1 MSDADEKFAPD
12 FDEQEMDLTEEMPLL
27 PIRNAV
33 LFPGAVA
40 PFDVGREKS
49 VALVEDIEN
58 QSQPIIVIFAQRDP
72 STDDPGQDEL
82 YPVGVAARVLK
93 ALKHSSGN
101 YSLILQGL
109 VRVRM
114 EHVTMSAPYLKCRV
128 SRLDEPKADDVEAEA
143 LAMSLRDIAKQVI
156 QLMPE
161 LPREAGSL
169 IDSIQEPG
177 QLADLVAGNLD
188 TPVDEKASLLE
199 TLDVKERIRKVLRLL
214 TRQLEILKMRER
226 INSQIKEEMGKNQRE
241 YVLRQQLKAIKE
253 ELGEED
259 GDQGDLDV
267 LDERIAKANL
277 PTDAESVARK
287 QLKRLR
293 TMQVGSAEY
302 TVVRTYI
309 DWILD
314 VPWHAQTTDKM
325 DIAQV
330 RQVLDEDHSGLEK
343 VKKRI
348 VEYLA
353 VRKLKPDKKGPI
365 LCLIGPP
372 GVGKTS
378 LGRSIAR
385 ALGRKFVR
393 NSLGGVHDEA
403 AIRGH
408 RRTYVG
414 ALPGQVIQGMKKAA
428 TVNPV
433 FMLDEIDKIGH
444 DFRGDP
450 AAALLEVL
458 DPEQND
464 TFSDHYLEIPYDLS
478 RVMFVATAN
487 VADTIPAPLRDRME
501 ILEIPGYTR
510 REKLDIAR
518 DHLIPKQIEEH
529 GLSKELLTIHDAAVE
544 AVIDHYTRE
553 AGVRNLERQVASV
566 IRGVAVKVAEGNQGP
581 YKIENGEAVREYLG
595 PQRFTSEVAERTSE
609 PGVATGLAWT
619 SVGGEIL
626 FIEATRMHGTG
637 KLQLTGQLGDVM
649 KESAQAALSYVRTR
663 AKTLNIPED
672 FLEKSDLHI
681 HIPAG
686 AMPKDGPSAGVTMM
700 TAIVSLLTDIP
711 VRNDVAMTGEITLR
725 GRVLP
730 VGGVKEK
737 VLAAHRAGITHV
749 ILPERCMADIEE
761 VPQEVR
767 DELEFHPVQKME
779 EVLRIALT
787 APEKLKLGGNDKDP
801 SKGEKKKSGKS
812 GGAPAQ
818 PA

>member
-1 MSDADEKFAPD
+1 MSDEEETITSIPPPESGEIEFGDELPV
-12 FDEQEMDLTEEMPLL
+12 L

-33 LFPGAVA
+33 LFPAAVA

-58 QSQPIIVIFAQRDP
+58 LDQPIIAIVAQRDP
-72 STDDPGQDEL
+72 STDDPNQDDL

-109 VRVRM
+109 VRIRLKQV
-114 EHVTMSAPYLKCRV
+114 VTTEPYLRARV
-128 SRLDEPKADDVEAEA
+128 SRLDEPEAEDVESEA
-143 LAMSLRDIAKQVI
+143 LAMSLRDVAKQVI
-156 QLMPE
+156 HLMPE

-169 IDSIQEPG
+169 IDSIQEHG
-177 QLADLVAGNLD
+177 QLADLVAANLD
-188 TPVDEKASLLE
+188 APVEEKSELLE
-199 TLDVKERIRKVLRLL
+199 TLDAKDRIRKVLRLL

-241 YVLRQQLKAIKE
+241 YVLRQQLRAIKE
-253 ELGEED
+253 ELGEDE

-267 LDERIAKANL
+267 LDERLAKANL
-277 PTDAESVARK
+277 PSEADDVAHK

-293 TMQVGSAEY
+293 QMQVGSAEY

-314 VPWHAQTTDKM
+314 IPWSKQTADNT
-325 DIAQV
+325 DIAAV
-330 RQVLDEDHSGLEK
+330 RKVLDEDHTGLEK

-353 VRKLKPDKKGPI
+353 VRKLKADKKGPI

-378 LGRSIAR
+378 LGRSVAR
-385 ALGRKFVR
+385 AVGRKFHR
-393 NSLGGVHDEA
+393 ISLGGVHDEA

-414 ALPGQVIQGMKKAA
+414 ALPGQVIQGMKKAG
-428 TVNPV
+428 TINPV
-433 FMLDEIDKIGH
+433 FMLDEIDKVGH

-478 RVMFVATAN
+478 KVMFIATAN
-487 VADTIPAPLRDRME
+487 VGDTIPAPLRDRME
-501 ILEIPGYTR
+501 IIEIPSYTR
-510 REKLDIAR
+510 REKADIAR
-518 DHLIPKQIEEH
+518 VHLVPKQLEEH
-529 GLSKELLTIHDAAVE
+529 GIKPEQVTLEDAAIE
-544 AVIDHYTRE
+544 SIIDHYTRE
-553 AGVRNLERQVASV
+553 AGVRNLERQIASV
-566 IRGVAVKVAEGNQGP
+566 IRGVAVKVAEGEKGP
-581 YKIENGEAVREYLG
+581 WAISDEESLRPYLG
-595 PQRFTSEVAERTSE
+595 APRFISEVAERTAE
-609 PGVATGLAWT
+609 TGVATGLAWT

-626 FIEATRMHGTG
+626 FIECTKMHGTG

-649 KESAQAALSYVRTR
+649 KESAQTAMSYVRTR
-663 AKTLNIPED
+663 AKAFGIAED
-672 FLEKSDLHI
+672 FLEKADVHI

-686 AMPKDGPSAGVTMM
+686 GMPKDGPSAGVTMM
-700 TAIVSLLTDIP
+700 TAIVSLLTGIH
-711 VRNDVAMTGEITLR
+711 VRHDVAMTGEITLR

-737 VLAAHRAGITHV
+737 VLAAHRAGIKRI
-749 ILPERCMADIEE
+749 ILPERNVADLDEI
-761 VPQEVR
+761 PAEVR
-767 DELEFHPVQKME
+767 ETLEFIPVSKMDA
-779 EVLRIALT
+779 VLANALLD
-787 APEKLKLGGNDKDP
+787 PDRLELNLGDP
-801 SKGEKKKSGKS
+801 RPDKGESEAVQAS
-812 GGAPAQ
+812 P
-818 PA
+818 

>member
-1 MSDADEKFAPD
+1 MSDEEETIASIPPPD
-12 FDEQEMDLTEEMPLL
+12 TGEIEFGNELPVL

-33 LFPGAVA
+33 LFPAAVA

-58 QSQPIIVIFAQRDP
+58 LDQPIIAIIAQRDP
-72 STDDPGQDEL
+72 STDDPGQNDL

-109 VRVRM
+109 VRIRLEQVVTTEPYVR
-114 EHVTMSAPYLKCRV
+114 ARV
-128 SRLDEPKADDVEAEA
+128 SRLDEPDTEDVESEA

-169 IDSIQEPG
+169 IDSIQEHG
-177 QLADLVAGNLD
+177 QLADLVAANLD
-188 TPVDEKASLLE
+188 APVDEKAQLLE
-199 TLDVKERIRKVLRLL
+199 TIDAKERIRKVLRLL

-253 ELGEED
+253 ELGEEE
-259 GDQGDLDV
+259 GDQGDLDI
-267 LDERIAKANL
+267 LEERIAKADL
-277 PTDAESVARK
+277 PGEADKVAHK

-293 TMQVGSAEY
+293 QMQVGSAEY

-314 VPWHAQTTDKM
+314 IPWSKQTTDNM
-325 DIAQV
+325 DIAAV
-330 RQVLDEDHSGLEK
+330 RKVLDEDHSGLEK

-353 VRKLKPDKKGPI
+353 VRKLKTDKKGPI

-378 LGRSIAR
+378 LGRSVAR
-385 ALGRKFVR
+385 ALGRKFHR
-393 NSLGGVHDEA
+393 ISLGGVHDEA

-414 ALPGQVIQGMKKAA
+414 ALPGQVIQGMKKA
-428 TVNPV
+428 TTINPV

-478 RVMFVATAN
+478 KVMFIATAN
-487 VADTIPAPLRDRME
+487 VGDTIPAPLKDRME
-501 ILEIPGYTR
+501 IIEIPGYTR

-518 DHLIPKQIEEH
+518 VHLIPKQLDEH
-529 GLSKELLTIHDAAVE
+529 GIKPEQVTLEDPAVE
-544 AVIDHYTRE
+544 SIIDHYTRE
-553 AGVRNLERQVASV
+553 AGVRNLERQIASV
-566 IRGVAVKVAEGNQGP
+566 IRGVAVKVAEGETGP
-581 YKIENGEAVREYLG
+581 WTIGDEDALRPYLG
-595 PQRFTSEVAERTSE
+595 APRFSSEVAERTAE
-609 PGVATGLAWT
+609 TGVATGLAWT

-626 FIEATRMHGTG
+626 FIECTQMHGTG

-649 KESAQAALSYVRTR
+649 KESAQTAMSYVRTR
-663 AKTLNIPED
+663 AKAFGIPED
-672 FLEKSDLHI
+672 FLEKNDIHI

-700 TAIVSLLTDIP
+700 TAIVSLLTGIH
-711 VRNDVAMTGEITLR
+711 VRHDVAMTGEITLR

-730 VGGVKEK
+730 VGGIKEK
-737 VLAAHRAGITHV
+737 VLAAHRAGIKRI
-749 ILPERCMADIEE
+749 ILPERNTADLDEIPEE
-761 VPQEVR
+761 VRET
-767 DELEFHPVQKME
+767 LEFVPVSKMDAVLANALLEPDRLQLDLSDPRSEKPEPVQP
-779 EVLRIALT
+779 A
-787 APEKLKLGGNDKDP
+787 AP
-801 SKGEKKKSGKS
+801 
-812 GGAPAQ
+812 
-818 PA
+818 